1 LSGLGQ
7 KSADSSAWLHA
18 VARRGNAYKGY
29 AGIIARRQYEPA
41 GFKLALGFKDIRL
54 ALAAGEAAHVPLPF
68 ASILRDDFIDAI
80 AHGDAAKDWS
90 AVAEVAMRH
99 AGLR

>member
-1 LSGLGQ
+1 
-7 KSADSSAWLHA
+7 
-18 VARRGNAYKGY
+18 
-29 AGIIARRQYEPA
+29 
-41 GFKLALGFKDIRL
+41 L